1 MGKVT
6 AVCTSDRKG
15 VQKTPGE
22 SARFVAEHGIE
33 GNAHAGA
40 WHRQVSLISAE
51 RVEEF
56 RARGADVGPGA
67 FEENLIVSGI
77 DFRTLPVGTLLRCG
91 DVILEMT
98 QIGKEC
104 HNHCAIRQKNGR
116 LHHAARG
123 HICARSE
130 GRHNR
135 RGRRDIGWGVI
146 LIKTPRQIY
155 DR

>member
-33 GNAHAGA
+33 GDAHAGA

-104 HNHCAIRQKNGR
+104 HNHCAIRQKMGDCIMPR
-116 LHHAARG
+116 EGIFARVLKG
-123 HICARSE
+123 GTIAVGDEISVGE
-130 GRHNR
+130 
-135 RGRRDIGWGVI
+135 
-146 LIKTPRQIY
+146 
-155 DR
+155 